1 MIAISWMFNEITD
14 FHFLVYFLLWGFPGG
29 SESKESACNA
39 GGLGSIP
46 GLTRSSGE
54 GNGYLLQYSGL
65 ENSMDRGSWWATV
78 YVITNSQTWLTKNFI
93 QVIFFFLF
101 LVYCAE
107 WVFKIMQS
115 PTLIKIS
122 NYLIRIITNC
132 MVYIMLVLS
141 STFWHTVSFIFSIVI
156 EHAAHSDQE

>member
-1 MIAISWMFNEITD
+1 MFNEITD

-78 YVITNSQTWLTKNFI
+78 YVITNSQT
-93 QVIFFFLF
+93 
-101 LVYCAE
+101 
-107 WVFKIMQS
+107 
-115 PTLIKIS
+115 
-122 NYLIRIITNC
+122 
-132 MVYIMLVLS
+132 
-141 STFWHTVSFIFSIVI
+141 
-156 EHAAHSDQE
+156 